1 MTKTSTHIIAT
12 SIIAIV
18 FLFSLTYLKSQ
29 NTSAFPS
36 YINSRFSVTPTIN
49 YCYYQQTTS
58 NSCIRA
64 SVQMVLDYIDTSPLP
79 NQTELAIEMH
89 TTENQTAQWK
99 YTYLPFEKR
108 GFNDYFNGSLPNN
121 FETALNLLKGNVS
134 RNYPTI
140 VDTWFDEQAKEN
152 NTITHARVIIGYNT
166 TGVFFHD
173 PWSGPNQFMNNQEFE
188 DLWNTTEGYYIFMLE
203 QEPLFNLTAKRLTG
217 LAIQFQ
223 TLISL

>member
-1 MTKTSTHIIAT
+1 
-12 SIIAIV
+12 
-18 FLFSLTYLKSQ
+18 
-29 NTSAFPS
+29 
-36 YINSRFSVTPTIN
+36 
-49 YCYYQQTTS
+49 
-58 NSCIRA
+58 
-64 SVQMVLDYIDTSPLP
+64 MVLDYIDTSPLP

-188 DLWNTTEGYYIFMLE
+188 DLWNTTEGYYVFMLE
-203 QEPLFNLTAKRLTG
+203 QEPLFNLTAKTADWLG
-217 LAIQFQ
+217 NPVPDLNI
-223 TLISL
+223 TLILNNEVNQTSVTDHKGIARIL